1 MEKEKNSQQ
10 DLGARSHGE
19 AVSRNESVEKLNEI
33 PGRQIMQE
41 PDPLVEMIAML
52 GADNRVYLGRE
63 EHYSYQDGQPGQYD
77 NRDGSLLFVSDQ
89 PDIYYFLYGEG
100 WAHTQEEMLERGLTL
115 RQYQEF
121 ARLREGVLSQLAV
134 TREILFGGQP
144 FQEPENYLKNAE
156 LYEEGQTGNYN
167 MLNGTIDNEP
177 PVRPDLT
184 DGQTHEEIRELAPQ
198 TLPGEKPSLM
208 ERLKADRPEHEA
220 RQMVPPGLERGM
232 W

>member
-41 PDPLVEMIAML
+41 PDPLVEIRSAVHSNYAGMIAML
-52 GADNRVYLGRE
+52 GADNRVFLGRE

-144 FQEPENYLKNAE
+144 FQEPENYRKLQYAQWN
-156 LYEEGQTGNYN
+156 
-167 MLNGTIDNEP
+167 
-177 PVRPDLT
+177 
-184 DGQTHEEIRELAPQ
+184 H
-198 TLPGEKPSLM
+198 
-208 ERLKADRPEHEA
+208 
-220 RQMVPPGLERGM
+220 
-232 W
+232 